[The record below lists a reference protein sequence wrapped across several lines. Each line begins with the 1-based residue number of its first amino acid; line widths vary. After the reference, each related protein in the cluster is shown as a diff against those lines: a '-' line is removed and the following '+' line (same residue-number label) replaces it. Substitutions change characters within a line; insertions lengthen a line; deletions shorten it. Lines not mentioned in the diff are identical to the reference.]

1 MGLTYSSI
9 ANNHAFDRP
18 HSHRNVFWLAL
29 KKKSFCTKDYI
40 VENIISTIFEFFQMK
55 YIRLP
60 ISESKVSIAYSGLR
74 LFFQKDRAGIS
85 FFVKKTDEGKP
96 NLLKD

>member
-1 MGLTYSSI
+1 
-9 ANNHAFDRP
+9 
-18 HSHRNVFWLAL
+18 
-29 KKKSFCTKDYI
+29 
-40 VENIISTIFEFFQMK
+40 MK

-60 ISESKVSIAYSGLR
+60 ISESKVSIAYSGFR
-74 LFFQKDRAGIS
+74 SIFQKERAGIS